1 MKKPELTK
9 QESELYLKI
18 VRQGNMDDMFD
29 FAYAIGRERLAKEQL
44 ETLLKPTE
52 QTKLGE

>member
-1 MKKPELTK
+1 VRDEYMKKPELTK

-29 FAYAIGRERLAKEQL
+29 FAYAIGREK
-44 ETLLKPTE
+44 LKAILNDE
-52 QTKLGE
+52 IKNKKK

>member
-9 QESELYLKI
+9 EESEVYIKI
-18 VRQGNMDDMFD
+18 VTSGTMDDMFD

-44 ETLLKPTE
+44 DTLK
-52 QTKLGE
+52 